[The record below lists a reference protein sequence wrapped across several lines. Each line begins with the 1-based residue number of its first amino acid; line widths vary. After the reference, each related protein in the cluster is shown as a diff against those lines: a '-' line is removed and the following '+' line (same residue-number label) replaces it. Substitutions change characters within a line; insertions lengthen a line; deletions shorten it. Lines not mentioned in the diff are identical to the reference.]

1 MAELSVAGCWLV
13 PDTTNTFKTQNPT
26 IASSLVRR
34 HLVYI
39 CRHNFQS
46 VSKQASTVI
55 TFSKIVDVG
64 GRRSSQIRRQ

>member
-39 CRHNFQS
+39 
-46 VSKQASTVI
+46 
-55 TFSKIVDVG
+55 FSKIVDVG